1 MSKDE
6 RKELIEG
13 MAEQFT
19 GIEDVERKSMAAL
32 CMSAYAEGKAAGKQ
46 EERRNWERKTKET
59 AVVTA

>member
-1 MSKDE
+1 MLKNE

-19 GIEDVERKSMAAL
+19 GIEDVEKKSMAAL

-46 EERRNWERKTKET
+46 EERRKWEQRTEQIAT
-59 AVVTA
+59 A